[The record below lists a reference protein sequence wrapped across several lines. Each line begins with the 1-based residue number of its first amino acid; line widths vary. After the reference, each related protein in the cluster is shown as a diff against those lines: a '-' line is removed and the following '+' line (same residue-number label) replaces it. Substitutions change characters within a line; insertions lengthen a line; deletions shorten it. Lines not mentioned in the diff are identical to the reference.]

1 MKRHKMVNLCPTSFE
16 IASGM
21 PNFSKWV
28 RSKLLEVDQRNSFR
42 VEYHMWCPDH
52 PEYVRVSDHVP
63 RFGMHCSQCDLLME
77 GKWVQA

>member
-16 IASGM
+16 IAASM

-42 VEYHMWCPDH
+42 VEYHMWCPEH
-52 PEYVRVSDHVP
+52 PEYVRISDHVP
-63 RFGMHCSQCDLLME
+63 RFGMHCTQCDLLME

>member
-16 IASGM
+16 IASQL

-28 RSKLLEVDQRNSFR
+28 RTKLLEVDQRNSFR

-52 PEYVRVSDHVP
+52 PDYVRVSDHVP
-63 RFGMHCSQCDLLME
+63 RFGMHCTQCNLLME
-77 GKWVQA
+77 GKWVQG